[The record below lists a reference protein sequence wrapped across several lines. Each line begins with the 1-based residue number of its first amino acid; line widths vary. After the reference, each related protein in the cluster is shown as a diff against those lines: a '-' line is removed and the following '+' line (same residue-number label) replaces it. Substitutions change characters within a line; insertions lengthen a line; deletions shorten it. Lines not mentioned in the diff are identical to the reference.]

1 MTGPDSTAPTD
12 AALAIDRRFF
22 GHPLGLSTLF
32 FTEMW
37 ERFSFYGMR
46 AILIL
51 FMVAPVTEGGLGLP
65 VSDAGAIQGTYTA
78 MVYMMTMA
86 GGWFADKLIGLRRSV
101 FWGGV
106 LIMAGHVSLAFPG
119 LATFYFGLIL
129 LVLGTGLLKGNVSA
143 MVGQLYSPEDTR
155 RDAGFSLYYMGI
167 NLGGFLGP
175 LVCGYFAQSEGFR
188 TTLAGWGMQPEA
200 AWHFGFAAAAVGM
213 LFGLIQYQ
221 LGRKRFPEKAD
232 RPLGLA
238 HPAEGPTA
246 WRWFWI
252 ATTVVLGA
260 VGVSALL
267 HRMGAITVTAAGFA
281 GFVDAFLIFLTL
293 GFFTWLFTVAKWT
306 PEERKRLV
314 VIVVLFL
321 GAAVFWAGFEQAA
334 STLNLFADRN
344 TSNTIFGWSF
354 PPSWLQSVNSFF
366 IIVFAPIVGLVWLKL
381 GTKNPSQPAKFSLGL
396 FFLAASYALMVL
408 GALSAASGTR
418 VSPMWLIGCFFLQ
431 TVGELCLSPVGLSAM
446 SKLAPNRVQGLMM
459 GVWFLASAVGNKV
472 AGRVGGLYES
482 FSVPTIFGANA
493 IFVLVFAVLMALLV
507 APIRRMLA
515 ART

>member
-143 MVGQLYSPEDTR
+143 MVGQLYSAEDTR

-188 TTLAGWGMQPEA
+188 ATLAGWGMQPEA

-221 LGRKRFPEKAD
+221 LGRKRFPEKA
-232 RPLGLA
+232 
-238 HPAEGPTA
+238 
-246 WRWFWI
+246 
-252 ATTVVLGA
+252 
-260 VGVSALL
+260 
-267 HRMGAITVTAAGFA
+267 
-281 GFVDAFLIFLTL
+281 
-293 GFFTWLFTVAKWT
+293 
-306 PEERKRLV
+306 KR
-314 VIVVLFL
+314 
-321 GAAVFWAGFEQAA
+321 
-334 STLNLFADRN
+334 
-344 TSNTIFGWSF
+344 
-354 PPSWLQSVNSFF
+354 
-366 IIVFAPIVGLVWLKL
+366 
-381 GTKNPSQPAKFSLGL
+381 
-396 FFLAASYALMVL
+396 
-408 GALSAASGTR
+408 
-418 VSPMWLIGCFFLQ
+418 
-431 TVGELCLSPVGLSAM
+431 
-446 SKLAPNRVQGLMM
+446 
-459 GVWFLASAVGNKV
+459 
-472 AGRVGGLYES
+472 
-482 FSVPTIFGANA
+482 
-493 IFVLVFAVLMALLV
+493 
-507 APIRRMLA
+507 
-515 ART
+515 